1 MTTGIIYHMIA
12 AILNLQR
19 DRGLRK
25 GVRMERLTTNKN
37 VSDMGMVEL
46 ALNCCYIAKDG
57 SGRYRDYEID
67 IDERDFVRKLTT
79 TLVGEDLPLQDESF
93 DEEMMDNLG
102 IDPFADVRGLIAI
115 FYRNM
120 WAMAELREKLKRYED
135 YEEQGLLLRLPCK
148 VGDILWTNHRLQGW
162 YFRSKDAPY
171 RVQVAFIGVNDSEEM
186 GGGLFNV
193 CYENHGHMMQF
204 NFSDIGKTVF
214 LTKAEA
220 EEALR
225 RMEGER

>member
-1 MTTGIIYHMIA
+1 M
-12 AILNLQR
+12 
-19 DRGLRK
+19 D
-25 GVRMERLTTNKN
+25 RLTERTAIGVLVKEDYGEKALKTLYSCNGGKPNPHYTN
-37 VSDMGMVEL
+37 
-46 ALNCCYIAKDG
+46 C
-57 SGRYRDYEID
+57 
-67 IDERDFVRKLTT
+67 DE
-79 TLVGEDLPLQDESF
+79 G
-93 DEEMMDNLG
+93 
-102 IDPFADVRGLIAI
+102 
-115 FYRNM
+115 YC
-120 WAMAELREKLKRYED
+120 AMEKLAAYED
-135 YEEQGLLLRLPCK
+135 AEEHGLLLKLPCK
-148 VGDILWTNHRLQGW
+148 VGDILWTNHRMQGW

>member
-1 MTTGIIYHMIA
+1 
-12 AILNLQR
+12 
-19 DRGLRK
+19 
-25 GVRMERLTTNKN
+25 MERLTTNKN

-79 TLVGEDLPLQDESF
+79 TFVGEYLPLQDESF

-115 FYRNM
+115 FYRNI

-135 YEEQGLLLRLPCK
+135 AEEQGLLLRLPCK
-148 VGDILWTNHRLQGW
+148 VGDTV
-162 YFRSKDAPY
+162 YVVTSP
-171 RVQVAFIGVNDSEEM
+171 
-186 GGGLFNV
+186 FNV
-193 CYENHGHMMQF
+193 FDDIEYDENMKDEVYEAYVSGQIDVMEF
-204 NFSDIGKTVF
+204 GKTVF
-214 LTKAEA
+214 LTKNEAEA
-220 EEALR
+220 KLAE
-225 RMEGER
+225 MEGAE

>member
-1 MTTGIIYHMIA
+1 
-12 AILNLQR
+12 
-19 DRGLRK
+19 
-25 GVRMERLTTNKN
+25 MERLTTNKN

-67 IDERDFVRKLTT
+67 MGERDFVRKLTT

-102 IDPFADVRGLIAI
+102 IDPLADVRGLIAI

-135 YEEQGLLLRLPCK
+135 AEEQGLLLRLPCK
-148 VGDILWTNHRLQGW
+148 VGDTVYVVTSPFNVFDDIEYDENMKDEVYEAYVSSVSFYESGEQYRIYAKVTNHFIGA
-162 YFRSKDAPY
+162 YFRECD
-171 RVQVAFIGVNDSEEM
+171 F
-186 GGGLFNV
+186 
-193 CYENHGHMMQF
+193 
-204 NFSDIGKTVF
+204 GKTVF
-214 LTKAEA
+214 LTKEEAEA
-220 EEALR
+220 KLAE
-225 RMEGER
+225 MEGAE